1 MNNFYTK
8 IIKNKLK
15 MNFFFENS
23 YFKVDIKVTG
33 ESIKFLLFNN
43 WTHFSNK
50 LTLSASFRFDSSLNL
65 LAELDKIISFLIFE
79 SFCKQAPITSMV
91 LVGSIQTFWFLFK
104 NLFKYKFKE
113 LIGSELTAGLTY
125 NQLMQ

>member
-15 MNFFFENS
+15 MNFCFENS

-43 WTHFSNK
+43 
-50 LTLSASFRFDSSLNL
+50 
-65 LAELDKIISFLIFE
+65 
-79 SFCKQAPITSMV
+79 
-91 LVGSIQTFWFLFK
+91 LVFT
-104 NLFKYKFKE
+104 
-113 LIGSELTAGLTY
+113 
-125 NQLMQ
+125 